1 MWRFLFGLVSG
12 IVLFIYLDSLLTLKG
27 SQAYADGFKNGKAY
41 ALSPL
46 EQELRCLNLWA
57 DGTVEKQNKKGMH

>member
-27 SQAYADGFKNGKAY
+27 SQAYADGYKKGLAH
-41 ALSPL
+41 AVSPL
-46 EQELRCLNLWA
+46 ELELRCMQLWG
-57 DGTVEKQNKKGMH
+57 DNTVQEQQKKGMY